1 MESPNNDDMDSLFE
15 GMVLFTPQVVNKH
28 DDNSHT
34 ESFSSMKSDDTS
46 ALSSAPS
53 PSSQPLDENLF
64 SDLTV
69 ITPSHVEAISTETL
83 TPSNNP
89 SVMTTSTMKS
99 EPQAVPAATIFRQIS
114 RKKKRAGLRI
124 GYGRD
129 LQHTDD
135 LEPLQSSSELSLGN
149 ENSLPTATMSVNTNL
164 NTKADDNLKVPSVSS
179 HPSKMLEVDSCP
191 VEHEIECIPLGSEDI
206 VENQINTDRPCDLT
220 GEGNVASSLDAKEL
234 PTIQKQEKEEEET
247 NFDSVE
253 VKYEHVKAQVS
264 EKLRQARDQAL
275 SISAAR
281 KDSRRRRRKAAENVE
296 LASLRF
302 KEIEKNLE
310 EACEAEDFEKAERL
324 SDNLA
329 AAEKEKEYMLNA
341 LKDAE
346 AECDTIDSKMEDALK
361 DQIAAEEECVS
372 LLQRFS
378 VDAVSNADVILENV
392 GVDSSKEIDEWFMSV
407 EAVETQKL
415 ELEIES
421 QLVNEARAALADSI
435 EHLVE
440 NDVKE
445 KEVLCE
451 KKKVLTQE
459 LEELL
464 RLVQEKEAEIAKND
478 SEIEAADKKIAEV
491 AAGFRDL
498 RTGINSKFES
508 LQNVLSQMESE
519 RQTLSERKEK
529 IDYLLTQEKN
539 REKELRKLAMDCEDE
554 ANMYEENLRLRKALV
569 VSVLKVREEKL
580 RLAQTEEKI
589 VADTQMLKQDI
600 SVARV
605 DLQEL
610 SSNKSSIQQECAS
623 IKQRMFFIDKRAPEL
638 ESEKKVAASA
648 RNFKEAARIASE
660 AKSLLGEKEILQ
672 SKMEQSVLEL
682 GKIEEGIHETTR
694 KLHEF
699 EELVSSKEKE
709 AAVARFQRLHLISA
723 AISCE
728 RSAALELGDLEEAN
742 VLLAEAE
749 AADSEAKQLQLLHD
763 INTTELGSLTEQIIP
778 MEFVSS
784 LDGKQLEELAAG
796 GNQLPS

>member
-1 MESPNNDDMDSLFE
+1 MESPINDDMDSLFE
-15 GMVLFTPQVVNKH
+15 GMVLFTPQVVDKH
-28 DDNSHT
+28 NDN
-34 ESFSSMKSDDTS
+34 SSMKNGDTS

-69 ITPSHVEAISTETL
+69 ITPSHVEAIVTETL
-83 TPSNNP
+83 TPSINP

-99 EPQAVPAATIFRQIS
+99 EPQAAPAATMFRQIS

-135 LEPLQSSSELSLGN
+135 LEPLQNSSELSPDN
-149 ENSLPTATMSVNTNL
+149 ENSLATATMSVNTNL
-164 NTKADDNLKVPSVSS
+164 NTKADDNLEVPSVSS

-191 VEHEIECIPLGSEDI
+191 VEHETECIPLGSDDK
-206 VENQINTDRPCDLT
+206 VEYQINTDMPCDLT
-220 GEGNVASSLDAKEL
+220 GEGNIAFSSLDAKEL
-234 PTIQKQEKEEEET
+234 PTIQKQEEEEEEA

-302 KEIEKNLE
+302 KEIEKDLE

-324 SDNLA
+324 SENLV

-346 AECDTIDSKMEDALK
+346 AECDTIDSKMEEALK

-372 LLQRFS
+372 LLHRFS

-392 GVDSSKEIDEWFMSV
+392 EVDSSKEMDEWFMSV
-407 EAVETQKL
+407 EAAETKKL

-440 NDVKE
+440 NDIKE
-445 KEVLCE
+445 KKFLCE

-491 AAGFRDL
+491 AAGFKDL
-498 RTGINSKFES
+498 QTGIDSKFEN
-508 LQNVLSQMESE
+508 LQNVLYQMESE

-529 IDYLLTQEKN
+529 IDFLITQGKN

-554 ANMYEENLRLRKALV
+554 ANMYQENLRLRKALV
-569 VSVLKVREEKL
+569 ISVLKVREEKL

-589 VADTQMLKQDI
+589 LADTQMLKQDI
-600 SVARV
+600 SAARV

-623 IKQRMFFIDKRAPEL
+623 IKQRMFFIDKRIPEL

-660 AKSLLGEKEILQ
+660 AKSLMAEKEILQ
-672 SKMEQSVLEL
+672 SKMEQSVSEL

-694 KLHEF
+694 KLYEI

-763 INTTELGSLTEQIIP
+763 INTTELGSLTEQIIS

-784 LDGKQLEELAAG
+784 LDGKQLEELATG
-796 GNQLPS
+796 GNQIPS